1 SPPAARCL
9 SAPAGPAGR
18 VPQPRRRPPPGR
30 PPSVRPA
37 RRAPLHARR
46 RARCPGPCRDRSR
59 RRWRPGRRAAR
70 RRPPGPF
77 VASRSADVHAPW
89 EAGLAIGWRLA
100 TLGGRFLA
108 AAEKA
113 GQQLVERDQVVGAS
127 RVDQRGRE
135 ADGPI
140 LASRHEDRGGGWVTG
155 AELGGDSTGL
165 ARWKVE

>member
-1 SPPAARCL
+1 MSTR
-9 SAPAGPAGR
+9 
-18 VPQPRRRPPPGR
+18 PGR
-30 PPSVRPA
+30 PGSPR
-37 RRAPLHARR
+37 
-46 RARCPGPCRDRSR
+46 
-59 RRWRPGRRAAR
+59 
-70 RRPPGPF
+70 
-77 VASRSADVHAPW
+77 
-89 EAGLAIGWRLA
+89 GLRLA
-100 TLGGRFLA
+100 TLAGRFA

-165 ARWKVE
+165 ARWKVEVQHHDRRPHERKELLRLLRIPG